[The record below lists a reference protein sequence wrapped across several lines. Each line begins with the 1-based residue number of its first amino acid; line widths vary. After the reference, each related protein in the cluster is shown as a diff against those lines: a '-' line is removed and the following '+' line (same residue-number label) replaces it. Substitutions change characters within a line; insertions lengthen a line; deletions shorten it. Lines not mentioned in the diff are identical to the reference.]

1 MPLLQWRLNLESAKL
16 YYGVLVG
23 GSADVLRVVTEP
35 TSGGVV
41 VSGEAE
47 EYTAIDIG
55 QGGVVCGG
63 FAGNVGI
70 TKVVI
75 SSGGVIIGGNQTTN
89 GKVINETS
97 AGGGVVIGGRSSVT
111 GGTLG
116 DCVKDELPRH
126 PKPSTADYRPANI
139 SPLIEFFVPIVSG
152 VTGQSVSK
160 TSIVFRYEN
169 NTPCKPADDIFV
181 PHADVVGHNYRRPV
195 QLKKSKELKAYEAI
209 AKKSKRLIKF
219 MQESPA
225 QITYF
230 NDVETV
236 GNIDYP
242 PGPVPYPPE
251 EDILGIFK

>member
-16 YYGVLVG
+16 YYGVLAG
-23 GSADVLRVVTEP
+23 GSAGVGRILTEP
-35 TSGGVV
+35 TSGGVIV
-41 VSGEAE
+41 GGEA
-47 EYTAIDIG
+47 IDEGVVFIPT
-55 QGGVVCGG
+55 GGVVIGG

-70 TKVVI
+70 TKIVFG
-75 SSGGVIIGGNQTTN
+75 SGGVIIGGNQTTN

-97 AGGGVVIGGRSSVT
+97 DGGLVIGGSGSVT
-111 GGTLG
+111 GGQLG
-116 DCVKDELPRH
+116 DCTKDELPRH
-126 PKPSTADYRPANI
+126 PKPSTADYRPANV
-139 SPLIEFFVPIVSG
+139 SPLIEFFVPIISG
-152 VTGQSVSK
+152 VLGRSVSK
-160 TSIVFRYEN
+160 TSIIFRYEN
-169 NTPCKPADDIFV
+169 NTPCRPADDIFV